1 MGEKFMKKSKIPY
14 VLSWVFNI
22 LYMGYSFLVIFN
34 IVFFCCSDSVYF
46 DPHYPFQAS
55 QIWEAFLFLVGVLI
69 VVNTIIAIIIH
80 LCKWNYDRI
89 VYWSVT
95 YGISLFPYLFFG
107 IESILGR
114 L

>member
-1 MGEKFMKKSKIPY
+1 MKKSKIPY

-55 QIWEAFLFLVGVLI
+55 QIWEAFLFLVGVS
-69 VVNTIIAIIIH
+69 VVTPGTIWI
-80 LCKWNYDRI
+80 KDNYGNEETSGEEDFI
-89 VYWSVT
+89 KFVMNEYEKVG
-95 YGISLFPYLFFG
+95 YHD
-107 IESILGR
+107 
-114 L
+114 